1 MREHK
6 NILLEKIDGIYDIQP
21 PAPPELSLL
30 EYSLLVILTLL
41 ILTAVIYL
49 IWKLFFSNKSQYK
62 RKICQLDKEFTNKD
76 ISSHDA
82 VYQLCDLLQ
91 KGLKLNQ
98 LSSNTRLPKQSSLS
112 SDQWKSYILRLSDL
126 RYKDS
131 RHSDNEIK
139 TAFKESLYWLKEW
152 P

>member
-21 PAPPELSLL
+21 PAPPELTAL
-30 EYSLLVILTLL
+30 EYSLFVTLTVFIVTVI
-41 ILTAVIYL
+41 IYVG
-49 IWKLFFSNKSQYK
+49 WKLFFSNKNQYK
-62 RKICQLDKEFTNKD
+62 RKISQLEKEFNNND

-82 VYQLCDLLQ
+82 VYQLCYLLQ

-98 LSSNTRLPKQSSLS
+98 LSRNTRPPKQSSLNS
-112 SDQWKSYILRLSDL
+112 NKWESFILRLSDL

-131 RHSDNEIK
+131 QYTNNEIQA
-139 TAFKESLYWLKEW
+139 AFKESLYWLKVW